1 MTADFCNHIESH
13 TNSSSYTE
21 VEKEVVSFN
30 NIIAITN
37 NVVPILLS
45 FYLGSWSDRLGRLP
59 FLALYM
65 IGRSLAGLAN
75 LLNAVYLEEWGRWVW
90 LATVMPPLN
99 LSGGIVSYIIMI
111 FSFMSDNSTD
121 RNRTFMIAISSF
133 SWRVSSLAGLP
144 LSAIIYNK
152 TGYIGVMA
160 TGLGFYL
167 LGCLYL
173 LFRFWG
179 FKENIKKSKLDLVQL
194 LSPRHI
200 IDIFK
205 ASFRPRPGKKHVY
218 ILMMML
224 VMVAFMM
231 PEDAE
236 TMVQFMYTK
245 RMFQWEYD
253 TFSYYNTIQNVMSMV
268 GVILI
273 MPLFHYFNGNDNIII
288 ICSGISKIL
297 SQSVRAFAKT
307 EVVFFSSTAVG
318 TLRIIYNA
326 PVRAQISRCVE
337 PRELGKVETC
347 RQTYKY

>member
-1 MTADFCNHIESH
+1 MTADFCNHIETH
-13 TNSSSYTE
+13 TNTTAYDE

-59 FLALYM
+59 FLGLYM
-65 IGRSLAGLAN
+65 IGRTLAGLAN

-111 FSFMSDNSTD
+111 FSFMSDNSTE
-121 RNRTFMIAISSF
+121 RNRTIMIAISSF

-144 LSAIIYNK
+144 LSAVIYNEY
-152 TGYIGVMA
+152 GYIGVMA
-160 TGLGFYL
+160 TGLGFYI

-173 LFRFWG
+173 VIRFWG
-179 FKENIKKSKLDLVQL
+179 FKENINKSELGLVEL
-194 LSPRHI
+194 LSPRHV

-205 ASFRPRPGKKHVY
+205 ASFRPRPGKKRVY

-224 VMVAFMM
+224 VMMAFMM

-245 RMFQWEYD
+245 RMFHWEYD
-253 TFSYYNTIQNVMSMV
+253 TFSYYNTIQNIMSLA
-268 GVILI
+268 GVVLI
-273 MPLFHYFNGNDNIII
+273 MPLFHHFNGNDNIII

-297 SQSVRAFAKT
+297 SQFVRAFAKT
-307 EVVFFSSTAVG
+307 ELVFFFSTVVG

-326 PVRAQISRCVE
+326 PVRAQISRCVR
-337 PRELGKVETC
+337 PKELGKVLSTD
-347 RQTYKY
+347 